1 MKLYSKVNFEMILQM
16 SKFSASSPTSPTV
29 LEGKVLFCG
38 SQMGFWSPLLHCQQ
52 KCPPIFVLQK
62 IYISPLVHCLQ
73 ECPSMLSRF
82 AKYQIQ
88 PTSLPSLLWFIDHN
102 FLLQTCDLSD
112 LWGVVIWGHLLLPH
126 FAKCVWIRKLLQGST
141 VAGYHANGLCS
152 HFGWVTARTCQAWTG
167 MFFSSQDPHLSFTSH
182 AQTLTSFPPNSDL
195 NFSS

>member
-1 MKLYSKVNFEMILQM
+1 MSYVQYISYNARLYLPHEYHQSIKLVPCWPTVNRCKTIKCTMKLYSKVNFEMIVQV
-16 SKFSASSPTSPTV
+16 SKFSASSPASPTV

-38 SQMGFWSPLLHCQQ
+38 SQMGFWSPPVHCLQ

-88 PTSLPSLLWFIDHN
+88 PTSLPSLLWFIAHN

-112 LWGVVIWGHLLLPH
+112 LWGVVIWGHLLVPH

-141 VAGYHANGLCS
+141 VAWASYKWAL
-152 HFGWVTARTCQAWTG
+152 Q
-167 MFFSSQDPHLSFTSH
+167 PL
-182 AQTLTSFPPNSDL
+182 
-195 NFSS
+195 